1 VPMAK
6 DLVCGMDVDEA
17 QPAGT
22 SIYKGQTY
30 YFCSQGCRKKFE
42 ANPELYIKAE
52 AAVAGPAMSRE
63 EKQVQP
69 GNQEK
74 LNLPIEGM
82 SCASCAVNIQ
92 KSLNQLEG
100 VGQSNVNFATSR
112 ATILFEP
119 RLINPDQI
127 IQAIRHSGYDVAVA
141 AMDIPV
147 EGMTCASCV
156 AKIEK
161 ELLERKGVLK
171 AAANLATGRLHVE
184 FLSTEVSA
192 SDLKRIIRS
201 LGYRPLEAGEGEE
214 ADVERAARQ
223 REYRSLKRSFWM
235 SLALT
240 LPVLIGSMFHSATWV
255 PAFLKNHLILGAL
268 VTPVQWWAGF
278 RFLRGAWAAFR
289 HRFADMNTL
298 ISVGTLAAYFYSA
311 AAVVFPDFFRFGGQT
326 PKVYFET
333 SAVIITLILF
343 GRLLEARAKGRASE
357 AIRQLAGLQSKRA
370 RVVRGGR
377 EEDILIEDVAVGDI
391 ILVRPGE
398 RIPTDGRLVSG
409 RSSVDESMITG
420 ESLPVTK
427 QPGDEVIG
435 ATINKTGSFEFRA
448 TKIGRDTALAQ
459 IIKLVGE
466 AQGSKAPI
474 QRLADVIA
482 GYFVPVVMSIALLTF
497 VLWFDFGPQPGLRLA
512 VLNFVAVLIIAC
524 PCALGLATPTAV
536 MVGTGRGAEQGILI
550 KGGESLETAHRLT
563 TLVFDKTGTL
573 TKGQPEVTD
582 VVPGPS
588 FDGRGLL
595 TLAASVERQSE
606 HPLAE
611 AVVKKARED
620 GLALDEALAFN
631 AVEGQGVEAEVAG
644 QKILVGSQGF
654 LVANGIQAGELVE
667 MAERAESLA
676 QEGKTAVFVAAGG
689 RPAGLLAVA
698 DALKESSV
706 QAIGRLKSLGL
717 DVIMLTGDNRRTA
730 EAVARA
736 AGIDRV
742 LAELRPE
749 HKVAEIKRLQGDGRK
764 VGMVG
769 DGINDAPALA
779 QADIGIALG
788 SGTDIAMEASDITLI
803 KGDLAGVAAA
813 LELSRRTIR
822 TIKQNL
828 FWAFVYNAAGIPLA
842 AGLLYPFFGLL
853 LNPMIASAAM
863 AFSSVSV
870 VTNSLRLRR
879 LKLRA

>member
-1 VPMAK
+1 MAK

-17 QPAGT
+17 QPGGT
-22 SIYKGQTY
+22 SIYKGRAY
-30 YFCSQGCRKKFE
+30 YFCSKACQKKFE
-42 ANPELYIKAE
+42 ANPEFYIRRE
-52 AAVAGPAMSRE
+52 DSTAGRAGDMV
-63 EKQVQP
+63 EKRTQP
-69 GNQEK
+69 QNQEK
-74 LNLPIEGM
+74 LDLPVEGM

-92 KSLNQLEG
+92 KGLSQLGG
-100 VGQSNVNFATSR
+100 VNQSNVNFATSR
-112 ATILFEP
+112 ATVMFEP
-119 RLINPDQI
+119 RLVSPEKI
-127 IQAIRHSGYDVAVA
+127 IQTIRDSGYDVAVTA
-141 AMDIPV
+141 LDIPV
-147 EGMTCASCV
+147 EGMSCASCV

-161 ELLERKGVLK
+161 ALLEKKGVLK
-171 AAANLATGRLHVE
+171 ASANLASGRVHVE
-184 FLSTEVSA
+184 FLSTEVAA
-192 SDLKRIIRS
+192 SELKNIIRS
-201 LGYRPLEAGEGEE
+201 LGYRVLEAREGEE
-214 ADVERAARQ
+214 EDFERAARQ
-223 REYRSLKRSFWM
+223 GEYRSLKRSFYL
-235 SLALT
+235 SLVLT
-240 LPVLIGSMFHSATWV
+240 LPVLAGSMLQAVAWV
-255 PAFLKNHLILGAL
+255 PAFLKNPFVLWAM
-268 VTPVQWWAGF
+268 VTPVQWGAGF

-289 HRFADMNTL
+289 HRTADMNTL

-311 AAVVFPDFFRFGGQT
+311 AAVVFPGFFRFGGHA
-326 PKVYFET
+326 PEVYFET

-357 AIRQLAGLQSKRA
+357 AIRKLAGLQSKRA

-377 EEDILIEDVAVGDI
+377 EEDIPIEDVAVGDI

-398 RIPTDGRLVSG
+398 RIPTDGRVKSG
-409 RSSVDESMITG
+409 RSAVDESMITG
-420 ESLPVTK
+420 ESLPVIK
-427 QPGDEVIG
+427 QSGDEVIG
-435 ATINKTGSFEFRA
+435 ATMNKTGSFEFRA
-448 TKIGRDTALAQ
+448 TKVGRDTALAQ
-459 IIKLVGE
+459 IIKLVQE

-482 GYFVPVVMSIALLTF
+482 GTFVPVVMSIALLTF

-512 VLNFVAVLIIAC
+512 LLNFVAVLIIAC

-550 KGGESLETAHRLT
+550 KGGESLETAHKLT

-582 VVPGPS
+582 VVPRLPY
-588 FDGRGLL
+588 DRRGLL
-595 TLAASVERQSE
+595 ALAAAVERQSE

-611 AVVKKARED
+611 AVVKKAREE
-620 GLALDEALAFN
+620 GLALEVASGFN

-644 QKILVGSQGF
+644 QKILVGSRGF
-654 LVANGIQAGELVE
+654 LETNGIQAGELAE

-676 QEGKTAVFVAAGG
+676 QEGKTPVFVAAGG

-698 DALKESSV
+698 DALKESSI
-706 QAIGRLKSLGL
+706 QAIKRLTSMGL
-717 DVIMLTGDNRRTA
+717 EIIMLTGDNRRTA
-730 EAVARA
+730 EAVAQA
-736 AGIDRV
+736 AGIDRF

-749 HKVAEIKRLQGDGRK
+749 HKVAEIRRLQQEGRR

-779 QADIGIALG
+779 QADIGIAIG

-803 KGDLAGVAAA
+803 KGDLMGVAAA

-828 FWAFVYNAAGIPLA
+828 FWAFIYNTAGIPVA

-870 VTNSLRLRR
+870 VANSLRLRR
-879 LKLRA
+879 IKLRS

>member
-1 VPMAK
+1 
-6 DLVCGMDVDEA
+6 
-17 QPAGT
+17 
-22 SIYKGQTY
+22 
-30 YFCSQGCRKKFE
+30 
-42 ANPELYIKAE
+42 
-52 AAVAGPAMSRE
+52 
-63 EKQVQP
+63 
-69 GNQEK
+69 
-74 LNLPIEGM
+74 
-82 SCASCAVNIQ
+82 
-92 KSLNQLEG
+92 
-100 VGQSNVNFATSR
+100 
-112 ATILFEP
+112 
-119 RLINPDQI
+119 
-127 IQAIRHSGYDVAVA
+127 
-141 AMDIPV
+141 
-147 EGMTCASCV
+147 
-156 AKIEK
+156 
-161 ELLERKGVLK
+161 
-171 AAANLATGRLHVE
+171 
-184 FLSTEVSA
+184 
-192 SDLKRIIRS
+192 
-201 LGYRPLEAGEGEE
+201 
-214 ADVERAARQ
+214 
-223 REYRSLKRSFWM
+223 
-235 SLALT
+235 
-240 LPVLIGSMFHSATWV
+240 
-255 PAFLKNHLILGAL
+255 
-268 VTPVQWWAGF
+268 
-278 RFLRGAWAAFR
+278 
-289 HRFADMNTL
+289 
-298 ISVGTLAAYFYSA
+298 
-311 AAVVFPDFFRFGGQT
+311 
-326 PKVYFET
+326 
-333 SAVIITLILF
+333 
-343 GRLLEARAKGRASE
+343 
-357 AIRQLAGLQSKRA
+357 
-370 RVVRGGR
+370 
-377 EEDILIEDVAVGDI
+377 
-391 ILVRPGE
+391 
-398 RIPTDGRLVSG
+398 
-409 RSSVDESMITG
+409 
-420 ESLPVTK
+420 
-427 QPGDEVIG
+427 
-435 ATINKTGSFEFRA
+435 
-448 TKIGRDTALAQ
+448 
-459 IIKLVGE
+459 
-466 AQGSKAPI
+466 
-474 QRLADVIA
+474 
-482 GYFVPVVMSIALLTF
+482 
-497 VLWFDFGPQPGLRLA
+497 
-512 VLNFVAVLIIAC
+512 VAVLIIAC